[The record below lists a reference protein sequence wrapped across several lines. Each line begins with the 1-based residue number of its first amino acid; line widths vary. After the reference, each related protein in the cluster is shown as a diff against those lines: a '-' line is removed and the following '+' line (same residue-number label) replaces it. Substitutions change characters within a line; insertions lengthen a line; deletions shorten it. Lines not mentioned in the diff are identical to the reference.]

1 MKNKMKLV
9 LYIVLVA
16 LLNSAQAEVLAQWNF
31 DDTTTRETALS
42 VSHVVEG
49 VAMTG
54 LTPHESMEFAGL
66 NTVPKSEDDGYGFGR
81 NEGRQVL
88 FLKRAE
94 QYASGLWGS
103 DGTTAVEGAPLSFAL
118 RVDAVTAVT
127 AVKIESVIVVYANGP
142 NLLLYL
148 QEADDARGP
157 EGLLKSERLLEEVSL
172 EKPLVVRKGESKAF
186 TINLNSGQFGSSHG
200 IDAILLLGEV
210 AP

>member
-66 NTVPKSEDDGYGFGR
+66 NAVPKSEDDGYGFGR

-118 RVDAVTAVT
+118 RVDAVTAV
-127 AVKIESVIVVYANGP
+127 KIESVIVVYANGP

-148 QEADDARGP
+148 QEADADRGA
-157 EGLLKSERLLEEVSL
+157 EALLKGERLLEEVSL
-172 EKPLVVRKGESKAF
+172 SQPVVVRKGESKAF
-186 TINLNSGQFGSSHG
+186 TINLNSGQFSSSHG
-200 IDAILLLGEV
+200 IDAIFLLGKV

>member
-1 MKNKMKLV
+1 MKSKIKLFC
-9 LYIVLVA
+9 YGVLVG
-16 LLNSAQAEVLAQWNF
+16 LLNSVQAEVLAQWNF
-31 DDTTTRETALS
+31 DDTTTKETALS
-42 VSHVVEG
+42 VSHVVDG

-54 LTPHESMEFAGL
+54 LTLHDRLEFAGL
-66 NTVPKSEDDGYGFGR
+66 NTVPKSEVDGYGFGR

-94 QYASGLWGS
+94 QYTSSLWGS

-118 RVDAVTAVT
+118 RVDAVT

-148 QEADDARGP
+148 QEADADRGA
-157 EGLLKSERLLEEVSL
+157 EALLKGERLLEEVSL
-172 EKPLVVRKGESKAF
+172 NQPVVVRKGESKAF

-200 IDAILLLGEV
+200 INAIFLLGEV

>member
-1 MKNKMKLV
+1 MKNKIKLFW
-9 LYIVLVA
+9 YGGLVA
-16 LLNSAQAEVLAQWNF
+16 MLSSAQAEVLAQWNF

-118 RVDAVTAVT
+118 QVDAVT

-148 QEADDARGP
+148 QEADADRGA
-157 EGLLKSERLLEEVSL
+157 EALLKGERLLEEVSL
-172 EKPLVVRKGESKAF
+172 EQPLVVRQGESKAF
-186 TINLNSGQFGSSHG
+186 TINLNSGQFSSSHG

>member
-1 MKNKMKLV
+1 MKLV

-118 RVDAVTAVT
+118 QVDAVT

-148 QEADDARGP
+148 QEADADRGA
-157 EGLLKSERLLEEVSL
+157 EALLKGERLLEEVSL
-172 EKPLVVRKGESKAF
+172 SQPVVVRKGESKAF
-186 TINLNSGQFGSSHG
+186 TINLNSGQFSSSHG
-200 IDAILLLGEV
+200 INAIFLLGEV

>member
-94 QYASGLWGS
+94 QYVSSLWGS

-118 RVDAVTAVT
+118 RVDAVS

-142 NLLLYL
+142 NLLLYF
-148 QEADDARGP
+148 QEADADRGT
-157 EGLLKSERLLEEVSL
+157 EALLKGERLFEEVSL
-172 EKPLVVRKGESKAF
+172 EKPLVVRKGESKAL
-186 TINLNSGQFGSSHG
+186 TINLNSGQFASSHG
-200 IDAILLLGEV
+200 IDAIMLLGEV

>member
-1 MKNKMKLV
+1 M
-9 LYIVLVA
+9 
-16 LLNSAQAEVLAQWNF
+16 LNSVQAEILAQWNF
-31 DDTTTRETALS
+31 NDTTTRETALS

-54 LTPHESMEFAGL
+54 LTPHDSLEFAGL
-66 NTVPKSEDDGYGFGR
+66 NAVPKSEMDGYGFGK

-94 QYASGLWGS
+94 QYVSSLWGS

-118 RVDAVTAVT
+118 RVDAVS

-142 NLLLYL
+142 NLLLYF
-148 QEADDARGP
+148 QEADADRGT
-157 EGLLKSERLLEEVSL
+157 EALLKGERLLEEVSL
-172 EKPLVVRKGESKAF
+172 EKPLVVRKGESKAL
-186 TINLNSGQFGSSHG
+186 TINLNSGQFASSHG
-200 IDAILLLGEV
+200 IDAIMLLGEV

>member
-1 MKNKMKLV
+1 MKNKIKLV
-9 LYIVLVA
+9 LYVVLVGM
-16 LLNSAQAEVLAQWNF
+16 LNSVQAEILAQWNF
-31 DDTTTRETALS
+31 NDTTTRETALS

-54 LTPHESMEFAGL
+54 LTPHDSLEFAGL
-66 NTVPKSEDDGYGFGR
+66 NAVPKSEMDGYGFGK

-94 QYASGLWGS
+94 QYVSSLWGS

-118 RVDAVTAVT
+118 RVDAVS

-142 NLLLYL
+142 NLLLYF
-148 QEADDARGP
+148 QEADADRGT
-157 EGLLKSERLLEEVSL
+157 EALLKGERLLEEVSL
-172 EKPLVVRKGESKAF
+172 EKPLVVRKGESKAL
-186 TINLNSGQFGSSHG
+186 TINLNSGQFASSHG
-200 IDAILLLGEV
+200 IDAIMLLGEV

>member
-1 MKNKMKLV
+1 MKNKIKLF
-9 LYIVLVA
+9 LYGGLVA
-16 LLNSAQAEVLAQWNF
+16 MLSSTQAEVLAQWNF
-31 DDTTTRETALS
+31 NDTTTEETALS
-42 VSHVVEG
+42 VSHVVDG
-49 VAMTG
+49 LALTP
-54 LTPHESMEFAGL
+54 LTPHNQMEFVGL
-66 NTVPKSEDDGYGFGR
+66 NQLPKSDVDGYGFGK

-94 QYASGLWGS
+94 QYTSSLWGR

-118 RVDAVTAVT
+118 RVDAVT

-148 QEADDARGP
+148 QEADADRGTEALL
-157 EGLLKSERLLEEVSL
+157 EGERLLQEVSL
-172 EKPLVVRKGESKAF
+172 NQPLVVHKGESKAF

-200 IDAILLLGEV
+200 IDVIMLLGEV

>member
-118 RVDAVTAVT
+118 QVDAVT

-148 QEADDARGP
+148 QEADADRGA
-157 EGLLKSERLLEEVSL
+157 EALLKGERLLEEVSL
-172 EKPLVVRKGESKAF
+172 SQPVVVRKGESKAF
-186 TINLNSGQFGSSHG
+186 TINLNSGQFSSSHG
-200 IDAILLLGEV
+200 INAIFLLGEV

>member
-1 MKNKMKLV
+1 MKNKIKLV
-9 LYIVLVA
+9 LYVVLVA
-16 LLNSAQAEVLAQWNF
+16 LLNSAQAEILAQWNF
-31 DDTTTRETALS
+31 DDTTTKETALS
-42 VSHVVEG
+42 VSHVVDG
-49 VAMTG
+49 VAMTL

-66 NTVPKSEDDGYGFGR
+66 NAVPKSEDDGYGFGR

-118 RVDAVTAVT
+118 RVDAVTAV
-127 AVKIESVIVVYANGP
+127 KIESVIVVYANGP

-148 QEADDARGP
+148 QEADADRGA
-157 EGLLKSERLLEEVSL
+157 EALLKGERLLEEVSL
-172 EKPLVVRKGESKAF
+172 SQPVVVRKGESKAF
-186 TINLNSGQFGSSHG
+186 TINLNSGQFSSSHG
-200 IDAILLLGEV
+200 IDAIFLLGEV